1 MNFALRTAFFRTV
14 PGIMKLVELIL
25 VIIIL
30 FMSRFGGH
38 DIDSLTANP
47 INWGSVSATY
57 LGIGCSV
64 GFAIIVPAIIVT
76 YLLGSET
83 SKLEFIIN
91 LVGGILFIAIGASCF
106 KYGVSGYKTD
116 KIWDGVQ
123 NNDTIAA
130 VGGLGIVL
138 GILFLID
145 FIYLC
150 VKNRD
155 IIM

>member
-1 MNFALRTAFFRTV
+1 MSITLRTTFFRSV
-14 PGIMKLVELIL
+14 PGIMKLAEFIL

-30 FMSRFGGH
+30 FMSRFGGL
-38 DIDSLTANP
+38 SNGNP
-47 INWGSVSATY
+47 IGWGSFDAMY
-57 LGIGCSV
+57 LGIGCCV

-76 YLLGSET
+76 YLLGSGT

-91 LVGGILFIAIGASCF
+91 LVGGILFIAMGASCVN
-106 KYGVSGYKTD
+106 KYSAM
-116 KIWDGVQ
+116 IQ
-123 NNDTIAA
+123 A

-138 GILFLID
+138 GVLFLID

-150 VKNRD
+150 IKNRD

>member
-1 MNFALRTAFFRTV
+1 MSFALRTAFFRTV

-38 DIDSLTANP
+38 DIDSLSSNP

-91 LVGGILFIAIGASCF
+91 LVGGILFIAMGASCVS
-106 KYGVSGYKTD
+106 KYRDIV
-116 KIWDGVQ
+116 
-123 NNDTIAA
+123 AA

-138 GILFLID
+138 GVLFLID
-145 FIYLC
+145 FTYLC

>member
-1 MNFALRTAFFRTV
+1 MTPSRLTKMSITLRTTFFRTV
-14 PGIMKLVELIL
+14 PGILKLLELIL

-30 FMSRFGGH
+30 LMSRFGYDG
-38 DIDSLTANP
+38 DIIA
-47 INWGSVSATY
+47 WGKSSASY
-57 LGIGCSV
+57 LGIGCCV

-76 YLLGSET
+76 YLLGSGT

-91 LVGGILFIAIGASCF
+91 FVGGILFIALGIHC
-106 KYGVSGYKTD
+106 VTGYTGG
-116 KIWDGVQ
+116 I
-123 NNDTIAA
+123 NILAA
-130 VGGLGIVL
+130 VGGLAIVL
-138 GILFLID
+138 GVLFLID